1 MHIKTL
7 PPQLANQIAAG
18 EVIERPSS
26 VVKELLENSLD
37 AGADQIDI
45 EIKKGGMQLI
55 QIRDNGCGIH
65 QEDLKLA
72 LSRHA
77 TSKIKTQEDIDCLNT
92 LGFRGEALA
101 SINAVSRLTISSKYQ
116 NEKNAWQI
124 IDNKLQPIAHPKGT
138 TIEVHDL
145 FYNVPARR
153 KFLRT
158 VKTEFNHIEEIIR
171 RIALSHFSVGIFLK
185 HNNHIV
191 QNLTTST
198 TKSQQEKRITDIC
211 GSEFIKNA
219 THIKNDNLSG
229 WIGLPTF
236 TRSQTD
242 LQYIYINNRMVRDK
256 LISHA
261 IRQAYQD
268 VIAHN
273 RHPAFILYLQI
284 DPSTIDVN
292 VHPTKNEVRFKD
304 TRFIHDFIFHNI
316 YNAIGNCNSVIPA
329 FDPVI
334 PAKAGIQPSLDI
346 LDSRVRGNDVRGG
359 NEIREPLSNY
369 QSPQNV
375 HTNTLPLGHALAQI
389 HGTYILA
396 ENQHGLILV
405 DAHAAHERITYEQL
419 KNAFA
424 KEGIV
429 AQPLLMPITINLS
442 QKETKYAQQ
451 YQDVFKKLG
460 IEIDSLSL
468 ETIII
473 RQIPNLLKDANV
485 EQLIRDVLSDLIEND
500 RSTTVQEY
508 LNEILATMA
517 CHGSVR
523 ANRRLSIFEMDA
535 LLRDIE
541 KTERSGQCGHGRPTW
556 VQLTKDE
563 LDKMFRRGQ

>member
-1 MHIKTL
+1 MHIKIL
-7 PPQLANQIAAG
+7 APQLANQIAAG
-18 EVIERPSS
+18 EVVERPSS

-45 EIKKGGMQLI
+45 EIKQGGIKLI

-65 QEDLKLA
+65 QEDLKLS
-72 LSRHA
+72 LNRHA
-77 TSKIKTQEDIDCLNT
+77 TSKIKSQEDLDCLNT

-138 TIEVHDL
+138 TIAVHDL

-158 VKTEFNHIEEIIR
+158 EKTEFNHLEEIVR
-171 RIALSHFSVGIFLK
+171 RIALSHFNVGISFK
-185 HNNHIV
+185 HNDRVI
-191 QNLTTST
+191 QNLTPCT
-198 TKSQQEKRITDIC
+198 TKSQQEKRIADIC
-211 GSEFIKNA
+211 GSEFINNA
-219 THIKNDNLSG
+219 TYIKNDKLSG

-242 LQYIYINNRMVRDK
+242 LQYIYLNNRIVRDK

-268 VIAHN
+268 VIQHN
-273 RHPAFILYLQI
+273 RHSAFILYLQI
-284 DPSTIDVN
+284 DPTMVDVN

-316 YNAIGNCNSVIPA
+316 HNAIGAP
-329 FDPVI
+329 
-334 PAKAGIQPSLDI
+334 
-346 LDSRVRGNDVRGG
+346 
-359 NEIREPLSNY
+359 PLQIHESSSNY
-369 QSPQNV
+369 QSPPPLQIHERTDALRASPQNF
-375 HTNTLPLGHALAQI
+375 HTNTRANDYSPLLGHAIAQI

-396 ENQHGLILV
+396 ENQDGLILV
-405 DAHAAHERITYEQL
+405 DAHAAHERITYERL
-419 KNAFA
+419 KTAFA
-424 KEGIV
+424 QQGIV

-442 QKETKYAQQ
+442 EKETKYVQQ

-460 IEIDSLSL
+460 IEIASLSP

-473 RQIPNLLKDANV
+473 RQIPNLLKEANV

-500 RSTTVQEY
+500 RSNSIQEY

-556 VQLTKDE
+556 VQVTKDE